1 MGLSSASIGR
11 GAASGDDIV
20 RRRSETDR
28 IIALAGN
35 PNVGKSTLFN
45 ALTGMN
51 QHTGNWPGKT
61 VASARGSMHF
71 ADREYILVDL
81 PGTYSLLAHS
91 AEEEI
96 ARDFICFADADA
108 AVIVCDASML
118 ERNLN
123 LVLQVL
129 EITGRALICLN
140 LADEA
145 ARRGIHI
152 DREALE
158 ARLSCPVV
166 TTSARDKKGLD
177 TLTCRLDAL
186 CDSEGSAPRRIHY
199 GSETE
204 ELLAILEAKLDG
216 KCAVPPRA
224 AAVMLLTDERGVDA
238 LSPHF
243 RGSESELAEIG
254 AILASFADKMDAV
267 ADDIARSVSREAASI
282 CRGIVRREKS
292 SVTALDRR
300 IDAILT
306 GKITGFPIMLLLLAL
321 VFWITIKGANYPS
334 ELLRGFFTAAEGWLD
349 TGLVS
354 VGCPDFLRELTV
366 YGAFRVLG
374 WVVAVMLPPMA
385 IFFPLFTLLED
396 LGYLPRVAFNLDRC
410 FKGCHACGKQALTMC
425 MGFGCNAAGVV
436 GCRII
441 DSPRERMIAILTN
454 NFVPC
459 NGRLPILVSI
469 IALFIA
475 GSGIAS
481 ALTLTFFI
489 ILGIVF
495 TLIASRLLS
504 ATLLR
509 GMPSSFTLELP
520 PIRRPKVWDTIVR
533 SVFDRTLSVLGR
545 AVTAAVPAGCILW
558 LASNLQIGG
567 ASLIAH
573 IAAALD
579 PIGRFMGMDG
589 VILTAFLFGLPAN
602 EIVIPVMLMIYSS
615 GRQLVDIAMT
625 ESVFELLAAN
635 GWSTLTAVCVL
646 LFTLMHW
653 PCATTVMT
661 IKKESGS
668 LLWTAAAVLLPT
680 LMGMLCCALTA
691 AAARM
696 LGIGV

>member
-1 MGLSSASIGR
+1 MGLSAASTGR
-11 GAASGDDIV
+11 GAATADDAIERKHEGDRV
-20 RRRSETDR
+20 
-28 IIALAGN
+28 IALAGN

-51 QHTGNWPGKT
+51 QHTGNWSGKT
-61 VASARGSMHF
+61 VACAQGRMRF
-71 ADREYILVDL
+71 ENIDYILVDL

-108 AVIVCDASML
+108 TVIVCDASML

-145 ARRGIHI
+145 ERRGIHI
-152 DREALE
+152 DEAALE
-158 ARLSCPVV
+158 ERLGCPVV
-166 TTSARDKKGLD
+166 KISARNRIGL
-177 TLTCRLDAL
+177 TNLSSRLDAL
-186 CDSEGSAPRRIHY
+186 CRSPLHEPRKISYSTETEALIAQLASILEGNCRIH
-199 GSETE
+199 
-204 ELLAILEAKLDG
+204 A
-216 KCAVPPRA
+216 RA
-224 AAVMLLTDERGVDA
+224 AAIRLLTDPHGLESLRPYLERSD
-238 LSPHF
+238 
-243 RGSESELAEIG
+243 SELAEI
-254 AILASFADKMDAV
+254 AALLDSFADQTDAV
-267 ADDIARSVSREAASI
+267 ADDIARSVSREASLI
-282 CRGIVRREKS
+282 CKRAVCLKDA
-292 SVTALDRR
+292 TAATRDRK

-306 GKITGFPIMLLLLAL
+306 GKVTGFPIMLLLLAV
-321 VFWITIKGANYPS
+321 VFWITVRGANYPS
-334 ELLRGFFTAAEGWLD
+334 DFLRSFFSAAENQLD
-349 TGLVS
+349 CALAS
-354 VGCPDFLRELTV
+354 VGCPVFLRELV
-366 YGAFRVLG
+366 MYGAFRVLG

-385 IFFPLFTLLED
+385 IFFPLFALLED

-459 NGRLPILVSI
+459 NGRLPILVSV

-475 GSGIAS
+475 GKGIVS
-481 ALTLTFFI
+481 ALILTLFI
-489 ILGIVF
+489 VFGVVF

-504 ATLLR
+504 ETLLR
-509 GMPSSFTLELP
+509 GIPSSFTLELP
-520 PIRRPKVWDTIVR
+520 PIRPPKLLETVIR
-533 SVFDRTLSVLGR
+533 SGIDRTLCVLGR
-545 AVTAAVPAGCILW
+545 AIRVAIPAGCILW

-567 ASLIAH
+567 ISLIAH
-573 IAAALD
+573 IAAAFD
-579 PIGRFMGMDG
+579 PIGRFLGMDG

-602 EIVIPVMLMIYSS
+602 EIVLPVMLMIYSS
-615 GRQLVDIAMT
+615 GTQLTDMAMT
-625 ESVFELLAAN
+625 EGVRELLIAN
-635 GWSTLTAVCVL
+635 GWSGVTAVCVL

-653 PCATTVMT
+653 PCSTTIIT

-668 LLWTAAAVLLPT
+668 LFWTAIAVLLPT
-680 LMGMLCCALTA
+680 LMGGLCCLLVSSA
-691 AAARM
+691 AKM
-696 LGIGV
+696 LGIGI